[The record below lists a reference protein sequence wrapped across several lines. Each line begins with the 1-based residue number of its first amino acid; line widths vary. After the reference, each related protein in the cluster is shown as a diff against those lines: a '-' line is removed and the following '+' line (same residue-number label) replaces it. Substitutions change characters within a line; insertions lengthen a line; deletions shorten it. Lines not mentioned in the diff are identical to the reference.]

1 MGTDAAYERLKG
13 RLAGF
18 VRADEPLARH
28 TTYRIGGPAR
38 LYVECDTVADLG
50 TTLEVLAEEKVDYTV
65 LGRGS
70 NILAADDGY
79 EGAVIVLGRDFKRQA
94 LEDSGRLSAG
104 AGVALAA
111 LVQAAFSAGLTGLE
125 FAVGIPGT
133 LGGAL
138 SMNAGTREEWI
149 GAIVESVVLLVPGT
163 GLVRLRGPEIGWG
176 YRGSD
181 LAKRGVVV
189 ESMLKLSSGDAAQI
203 RGSMEASL
211 RRRRRHQPLG
221 LPNAGSVFRNPEG
234 DSAGRLIE
242 SVGLKGVREG
252 GAQISEVHANF
263 IVNAGGASA
272 RDVLVLVHLARD
284 TVREEHG
291 IELKPEIKFL
301 GSFKTA

>member
-1 MGTDAAYERLKG
+1 MSVRTAYERLNGK
-13 RLAGF
+13 LAGF
-18 VRADEPLARH
+18 VRVGEPLARH
-28 TTYRIGGPAR
+28 TTYRIGGPAA
-38 LYVECDTVADLG
+38 LYVECDTVADIAR
-50 TTLEVLAEEKVDYTV
+50 TLEVLAEEDVAYTA

-70 NILAADDGY
+70 NVLAADDGY
-79 EGAVIVLGRDFKRQA
+79 EGAVIVLGRDFRRHSLDEA
-94 LEDSGRLSAG
+94 GRLSAG

-111 LVQAAFSAGLTGLE
+111 IVQEAFSAGMTGLE

-138 SMNAGTREEWI
+138 CMNAGTRDEWI
-149 GAIVESVVLLVPGT
+149 GAVVESVVLYVPGT
-163 GLVRLRGPEIGWG
+163 GLVSLRGPEIGWG
-176 YRGSD
+176 YRGSE
-181 LAKRGVVV
+181 LARRGLVI
-189 ESMLKLSSGDAAQI
+189 ESALRLAPGDAVTI
-203 RGSMEASL
+203 RAAMEASL
-211 RRRRRHQPLG
+211 KRRRRNQPLG
-221 LPNAGSVFRNPEG
+221 MPNAGSVFRNPEG

-252 GAQISEVHANF
+252 GAQISDMHANF